1 MGLRDL
7 FRSKSNTPSTPQP
20 SPGAPANDP
29 RADGRQNA
37 DTSAQGA
44 PVDNASQQ
52 RGADDRAATA
62 GAGNHGDHHEVRASQ
77 APSAQGSDAQ
87 QLPETGPLRNLV
99 DILLSRGADRARLTL
114 VQSGNVMTHQT
125 RQAHGNAQD
134 EVENGTVDQG
144 SPLFDDVADLYTQA
158 MNTPVGPWRQLDLVV
173 APEQNGQ
180 RLVTVDY
187 AFPSGQSRKESY
199 VQGRA
204 LSGHGADSTDA
215 RDDAR
220 HDDAAVGT
228 SRTDDAHTGDERSND
243 VRGDEA
249 RTHGDSTSSA
259 GAGLAGA
266 GLGAAAGA
274 GVASG
279 LNRDDNDRRTADSD
293 RADLSGTDTRESGR
307 GDTDIA
313 GERYSET
320 SLSDR
325 DGIQDRSETDIESV
339 RVVDGTDASP
349 VADGQI
355 VTKSDPDPI
364 VVPADGQADRD
375 QAGLDDTHREDS
387 FQGDSARDAD
397 RNDTL
402 LAEDSQRADADAT
415 FGEPADRDAQDS
427 VLDGHGNEGHADNER
442 DALRDDRNDLPEHV
456 DESEFGGFTEPE
468 SPVAP
473 TGAGAAALAADDD
486 PSDAPQMAQS
496 TDVAPS
502 YTAPSEQP
510 SGDSPATGN
519 LVLTLADVQSRLSEA
534 QRHLFGEGGTAR
546 DVSTVLIRVR
556 ALGTYYDALTHVRLN
571 GFWDQRGTF
580 ELVPENLLKVQE
592 LKDDSYV
599 EGSGAP
605 LAMMFRFRP
614 GVPPEVSFD
623 YSDEEAFV
631 RYEQRLPGQNYLEE
645 LRMFPRTGSN
655 IPQHMNDALQD
666 WNY

>member
-7 FRSKSNTPSTPQP
+7 FRSKGNTPSTPQP

-29 RADGRQNA
+29 RAGGPQNA
-37 DTSAQGA
+37 DSSAQGA
-44 PVDNASQQ
+44 PVGNAPQL
-52 RGADDRAATA
+52 RGLDDRVATA
-62 GAGNHGDHHEVRASQ
+62 DTGQQHEGRA
-77 APSAQGSDAQ
+77 AHNPSAQNSAVQGDDVQ
-87 QLPETGPLRNLV
+87 QLPEDGPLRNLV

-125 RQAHGNAQD
+125 RQAHGDAQD

-158 MNTPVGPWRQLDLVV
+158 MNTPVGPWRQLDVAV

-180 RLVTVDY
+180 RQVTVDY

-204 LSGHGADSTDA
+204 LTGHGTDTA
-215 RDDAR
+215 GAHDTVRQ
-220 HDDAAVGT
+220 DDAAQST
-228 SRTDDAHTGDERSND
+228 SRTEGHLDDAARDEAVNRENASHGTDRVGDARAQD
-243 VRGDEA
+243 LRADEA
-249 RTHGDSTSSA
+249 RSHGDSTSSA
-259 GAGLAGA
+259 GAGMAGA
-266 GLGAAAGA
+266 GVGAAAGA

-279 LNRDDNDRRTADSD
+279 LNRDAT
-293 RADLSGTDTRESGR
+293 
-307 GDTDIA
+307 
-313 GERYSET
+313 
-320 SLSDR
+320 
-325 DGIQDRSETDIESV
+325 QDRSETDIESV

-355 VTKSDPDPI
+355 VTKNDPDPI
-364 VVPADGQADRD
+364 VVPAENQGDRD
-375 QAGLDDTHREDS
+375 QSLRDDS
-387 FQGDSARDAD
+387 LQDAEQ
-397 RNDTL
+397 NETL
-402 LAEDSQRADADAT
+402 LAEDSQRADSDAT
-415 FGEPADRDAQDS
+415 FGEQADRDAQDS
-427 VLDGHGNEGHADNER
+427 VLDGHGAEDHAEGQR
-442 DALRDDRNDLPEHV
+442 DSVRDDRNDLPEHV
-456 DESEFGGFTEPE
+456 DEAEFGGFTEPE

-473 TGAGAAALAADDD
+473 TGAGAAALAADAD

-502 YTAPSEQP
+502 YTAPCELP

-580 ELVPENLLKVQE
+580 ELVPENLLNVQE

>member
-7 FRSKSNTPSTPQP
+7 FRSKGNTPNTPQP
-20 SPGAPANDP
+20 SPGVPANDP
-29 RADGRQNA
+29 RDKGTDSRAQDVQSANAPQQHDLSDRNDRVAGQDGRATNA
-37 DTSAQGA
+37 
-44 PVDNASQQ
+44 
-52 RGADDRAATA
+52 
-62 GAGNHGDHHEVRASQ
+62 
-77 APSAQGSDAQ
+77 APSADAGRGTDSRGTEEQ
-87 QLPETGPLRNLV
+87 QLPESGPLRNLV

-125 RQAHGNAQD
+125 RQAHGDAQD

-158 MNTPVGPWRQLDLVV
+158 MNTPVGPWRQLDLAV

-204 LSGHGADSTDA
+204 LSGHGADSTDSV
-215 RDDAR
+215 RQDAR
-220 HDDAAVGT
+220 HDDAALDASV
-228 SRTDDAHTGDERSND
+228 TDGRPND
-243 VRGDEA
+243 VRADET
-249 RTHGDSTSSA
+249 RTHGDATSSA
-259 GAGLAGA
+259 GTGLAGA

-274 GVASG
+274 GAASG
-279 LNRDDNDRRTADSD
+279 LNRDESDHRNADSD
-293 RADLSGTDTRESGR
+293 RAGLTETDSRESDLR
-307 GDTDIA
+307 NSEIS
-313 GERYSET
+313 GE
-320 SLSDR
+320 
-325 DGIQDRSETDIESV
+325 GRSETDIESV

-355 VTKSDPDPI
+355 VTKSDPEPI
-364 VVPADGQADRD
+364 VVPADEHAGLHEGDRD
-375 QAGLDDTHREDS
+375 QSISQDS
-387 FQGDSARDAD
+387 IHQNAARDAEPND
-397 RNDTL
+397 NDTE
-402 LAEDSQRADADAT
+402 LAEDAQRVDSDAAY
-415 FGEPADRDAQDS
+415 GEPADRDARDS
-427 VLDGHGNEGHADNER
+427 VLDDHEGHEHLQTES
-442 DALRDDRNDLPEHV
+442 LRDDRHDLPEHV
-456 DESEFGGFTEPE
+456 DESEFGGSSEPE

-473 TGAGAAALAADDD
+473 SGAGAAALAADGD
-486 PSDAPQMAQS
+486 STDAPQMAQS

-519 LVLTLADVQSRLSEA
+519 LVLTLGDVQSRLSEA

>member
-7 FRSKSNTPSTPQP
+7 FRSKSSTPSAPQP
-20 SPGAPANDP
+20 SPGAPAQDP
-29 RADGRQNA
+29 RARDA
-37 DTSAQGA
+37 DSRGQGHHDADVSGQGA
-44 PVDNASQQ
+44 PTGRAPQQ
-52 RGADDRAATA
+52 REVHDRGPGT
-62 GAGNHGDHHEVRASQ
+62 GTDTRAEER
-77 APSAQGSDAQ
+77 SAQSTDVQ

-125 RQAHGNAQD
+125 RQAHGDAQD

-158 MNTPVGPWRQLDLVV
+158 MNTPVGPWRQLDLAVT
-173 APEQNGQ
+173 PEQDG
-180 RLVTVDY
+180 RREVTVDY

-199 VQGRA
+199 VHGRP
-204 LSGHGADSTDA
+204 LFGRGDDTTDA
-215 RDDAR
+215 REDRAARDQDATSPNASQDTDRSNHDRLNDD
-220 HDDAAVGT
+220 
-228 SRTDDAHTGDERSND
+228 RTDDDRADRA
-243 VRGDEA
+243 RADEA
-249 RTHGDSTSSA
+249 RAGDDRTPRESSSA
-259 GAGLAGA
+259 GGAGVAAAGAGVAGA

-274 GVASG
+274 GA
-279 LNRDDNDRRTADSD
+279 A
-293 RADLSGTDTRESGR
+293 
-307 GDTDIA
+307 
-313 GERYSET
+313 ER
-320 SLSDR
+320 
-325 DGIQDRSETDIESV
+325 QDTDIESV

-355 VTKSDPDPI
+355 VTKADPEP
-364 VVPADGQADRD
+364 VVIPGDDRD
-375 QAGLDDTHREDS
+375 ERGQTGPDVSAQQEQSVRSDSLSAKDAVRDDSDAAVAGERGDRED
-387 FQGDSARDAD
+387 QDAARDGHPSAAD
-397 RNDTL
+397 
-402 LAEDSQRADADAT
+402 Q
-415 FGEPADRDAQDS
+415 
-427 VLDGHGNEGHADNER
+427 
-442 DALRDDRNDLPEHV
+442 RDDSFREDRHDLPEHV
-456 DESEFGGFTEPE
+456 DEAEFGGFTEPE

-486 PSDAPQMAQS
+486 PSDAPQIAQS

-510 SGDSPATGN
+510 SGESLATGN
-519 LVLTLADVQSRLSEA
+519 LVLTLNDIQSRLGEA
-534 QRHLFGEGGTAR
+534 QRHLFGDGGTAR
-546 DVSTVLIRVR
+546 EVSTVLIRVR
-556 ALGTYYDALTHVRLN
+556 ALGTYYDALTHVRMN

-580 ELVPENLLKVQE
+580 ELVPEDLLKVQE

-645 LRMFPRTGSN
+645 LRMFPRTGAN